1 LEEIEE
7 LGRTVVGLSGRAMR
21 QVRKL
26 LTMLAQM
33 RKDLLP
39 NTRTEAVRRLGWHL
53 GPSREASRASGSDS
67 GPEPTQAP
75 GGGDQIRKYLE
86 EWRRMYKEGEERF
99 KAAREEA
106 ARPDDNLACA
116 EERLAAKRAAELEK
130 AGQSD
135 RAAASSHCRAT
146 RHTVE

>member
-1 LEEIEE
+1 
-7 LGRTVVGLSGRAMR
+7 
-21 QVRKL
+21 
-26 LTMLAQM
+26 
-33 RKDLLP
+33 
-39 NTRTEAVRRLGWHL
+39 
-53 GPSREASRASGSDS
+53 
-67 GPEPTQAP
+67 
-75 GGGDQIRKYLE
+75 
-86 EWRRMYKEGEERF
+86 MYKEGEERF